1 MFVTAKVL
9 YYGIL
14 LSAYCCFFQH
24 RSANA
29 DTTSTKV
36 ALRLDAPSV
45 VRVILDAFVVMSF
58 VVLSVLLA
66 VVPPCVDGP
75 VVTVVGAEVLALT

>member
-24 RSANA
+24 KSANA
-29 DTTSTKV
+29 DTISTKV
-36 ALRLDAPSV
+36 ALRLDARPDV
-45 VRVILDAFVVMSF
+45 VFFAAVVVPLLVDFGVVAFVVTAAAVVVAAA
-58 VVLSVLLA
+58 VVLV
-66 VVPPCVDGP
+66 
-75 VVTVVGAEVLALT
+75 ALT